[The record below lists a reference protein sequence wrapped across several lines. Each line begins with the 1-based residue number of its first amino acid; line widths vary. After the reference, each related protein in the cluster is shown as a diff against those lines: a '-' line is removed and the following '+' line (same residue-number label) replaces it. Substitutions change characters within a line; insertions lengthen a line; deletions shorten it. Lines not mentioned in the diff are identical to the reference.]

1 MIELIP
7 VIGLY
12 NILLMSGYQPDQA
25 EKFSKGEG
33 LTVTI

>member
-7 VIGLY
+7 IIGLY
-12 NILLMSGYQPDQA
+12 NALLICGYQPDQA